1 MRHFAFLDDARRA
14 ELFHRLPRYVPADGN
29 RLQIATGLGAT
40 LYAPGTRR
48 DLAADARRQA
58 AAGVASMVFCLEDAI
73 ADDEVARAEQ
83 NVVAALRALSAV
95 PPHRYPMV
103 FVRVRDEPQLRR
115 IVDALHSR
123 SEGDRSAALA
133 GFVLPKFSEE
143 GGPGQLEAVEAASE
157 RLGRRVWAMP
167 VLETPEIIYRES
179 RVDALLAVRRLI
191 DKHVDNVLAVRI
203 GATDLCGLFGLRRDR
218 DLTIYDLSVVRECIG
233 DIVNVCGRD
242 GSHVV
247 TGPVW
252 EYFSSPERL
261 WVSPLR
267 VTPFEQAHETPLR
280 HELVSLDLD
289 RLLREV
295 VLDKA
300 NGLLGKT
307 VIHPNHV
314 AAVHALQVV
323 THEEYVDAC
332 TVLDGD
338 AGGVRRSGY
347 GNKMNE
353 LRPHRA
359 WAETVQ
365 RRAAVFGVL
374 AAGATFV
381 DVLAAAYDLPTPARE
396 PTPVLVPVPARA
408 AW

>member
-1 MRHFAFLDDARRA
+1 
-14 ELFHRLPRYVPADGN
+14 
-29 RLQIATGLGAT
+29 
-40 LYAPGTRR
+40 
-48 DLAADARRQA
+48 
-58 AAGVASMVFCLEDAI
+58 
-73 ADDEVARAEQ
+73 
-83 NVVAALRALSAV
+83 
-95 PPHRYPMV
+95 
-103 FVRVRDEPQLRR
+103 
-115 IVDALHSR
+115 
-123 SEGDRSAALA
+123 
-133 GFVLPKFSEE
+133 
-143 GGPGQLEAVEAASE
+143 
-157 RLGRRVWAMP
+157 MP
-167 VLETPEIIYRES
+167 VLETPEIIYKET
-179 RVDALLAVRRLI
+179 RVDALLAVRRLL

-218 DLTIYDLSVVRECIG
+218 DLTIYDLSVVRECIA

-267 VTPFEQAHETPLR
+267 VTPFEQAHEAPLR

-289 RLLREV
+289 RLMREV

-314 AAVHALQVV
+314 AAVHALLVV

-332 TVLDGD
+332 TVLAGD
-338 AGGVRRSGY
+338 AGGVRRSDY

-359 WAETVQ
+359 WAEAVH

-374 AAGATFV
+374 AEGATFV
-381 DVLAAAYDLPTPARE
+381 DVLAAAHGLPTQALAR
-396 PTPVLVPVPARA
+396 VAR
-408 AW
+408 

>member
-14 ELFHRLPRYVPADGN
+14 ELFHRLPQAVAFDGD
-29 RLQIATGLGAT
+29 RQTLATALGAT
-40 LYAPGTRR
+40 LYSPGTRS
-48 DLAADARRQA
+48 DLAVDARRQA
-58 AAGVASMVFCLEDAI
+58 GAGVTSMVFCLEDAV
-73 ADDEVARAEQ
+73 ADDEVDGAEK
-83 NVVAALRALSAV
+83 NVIAALLALATGPV
-95 PPHRYPMV
+95 DQLPLI
-103 FVRVRDEPQLRR
+103 FVRVRDEAQLTR
-115 IVDALHSR
+115 IVATLGS
-123 SEGDRSAALA
+123 RSAALA
-133 GFVLPKFSEE
+133 GFVLPKFGEE
-143 GGPGQLEAVEAASE
+143 GGAGQLEAVEAASE
-157 RLGRRVWAMP
+157 RIGRRLWAMP

-179 RVDALLAVRRLI
+179 RVDALLAIRRLL
-191 DKHVDNVLAVRI
+191 DKHADHVLAVRI

-242 GSHVV
+242 GSHVI

-267 VTPFEQAHETPLR
+267 VTPFEQAHEAPLR
-280 HELVSLDLD
+280 HELVSTDID

-314 AAVHALQVV
+314 AAVHALLVV

-332 TVLDGD
+332 TVLNGD
-338 AGGVRRSGY
+338 SGGVRRSDY

-359 WAETVQ
+359 WADAVL
-365 RRAAVFGVL
+365 RRARVFGVL
-374 AAGATFV
+374 AEGATFV
-381 DVLAAAYDLPTPARE
+381 DVLAAAHG
-396 PTPVLVPVPARA
+396 VPARA
-408 AW
+408 LAGAANSAGTV